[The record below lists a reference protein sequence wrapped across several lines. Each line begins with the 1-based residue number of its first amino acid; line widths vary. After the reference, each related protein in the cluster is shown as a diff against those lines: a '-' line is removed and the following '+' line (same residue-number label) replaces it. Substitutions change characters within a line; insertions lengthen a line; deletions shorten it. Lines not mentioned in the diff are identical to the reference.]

1 MEQNHLTT
9 EIISFFQTIFQN
21 IDEFEK
27 ELVKLKR
34 QNEDITELL
43 ADFDGSIESIIF
55 CDTFWDNLILQIIR
69 RRYFFIKIRS
79 YDFTLIEKTNEVIQT
94 FLPPQIYFT
103 FLHVEF
109 NIIEYIIHY
118 WNERLKEPVKLWVQT
133 EYGICPK

>member
-9 EIISFFQTIFQN
+9 EIISFFQSIFQN
-21 IDEFEK
+21 LDEFEE
-27 ELVKLKR
+27 ELTKLKS
-34 QNEDITELL
+34 DDDMTELL
-43 ADFDGSIESIIF
+43 VDFDGSIESIIF
-55 CDTFWDNLILQIIR
+55 CDTLWDNLILQIIR

-79 YDFTLIEKTNEVIQT
+79 YDFTLIEKTNEVVQT

-118 WNERLKEPVKLWVQT
+118 WDDRLKEPIKLWVQS
-133 EYGICPK
+133 EYGFSPK